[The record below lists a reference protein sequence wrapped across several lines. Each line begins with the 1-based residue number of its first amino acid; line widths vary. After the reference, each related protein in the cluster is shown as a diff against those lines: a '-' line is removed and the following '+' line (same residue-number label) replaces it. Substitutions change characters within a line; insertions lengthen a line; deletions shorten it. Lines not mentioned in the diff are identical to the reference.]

1 MPEQSEGAF
10 SCIGYGRLARL
21 LRRRPALAVLAEA
34 EADICMYGREEERW
48 REGEDEGR
56 RGGEEER
63 TRGREDEGREDRGE
77 EDERMRVQEGQ
88 WVGG

>member
-1 MPEQSEGAF
+1 MPEQSEGAL

-34 EADICMYGREEERW
+34 EADICMYGREEERR
-48 REGEDEGR
+48 REGEG

-63 TRGREDEGREDRGE
+63 RRGGREDERTGVTVGE
-77 EDERMRVQEGQ
+77 WLR
-88 WVGG
+88 